1 MKTVQAQDY
10 FGNTSTFII
19 CYETSVLHEW
29 FAVGVDTVDMDEV
42 SIFHVTNDGRK
53 DNYRTLDTC
62 FWNVYQKYGYSFED
76 KFKKEIA
83 KVLKDVLTK
92 RVSCGMLT
100 VEQIK
105 GWLK

>member
-1 MKTVQAQDY
+1 MNKIIRSEDF
-10 FGNTSTFII
+10 FGNISTFII

-29 FAVGVDTVDMDEV
+29 FAVGVDTADMDEV

-53 DNYRTLDTC
+53 DNYRILDTC

-76 KFKKEIA
+76 KFKKEIV

-105 GWLK
+105 RWL